1 MYIYWWVFFLFTFV
15 SMDWAFTC
23 TALVDPCFNDK
34 RYIVFIIWNH
44 LVEFSCWK
52 NQDGKRNIDFWSNLY
67 KNLKIY
73 NICWFPFKL
82 QSIYELKSSRRI
94 FILKNHVGKKILIF
108 GAICKNF
115 KYLSICWFSFKS
127 SKKNFKL
134 TIKST
139 GKWKLT
145 PLKYSCY

>member
-1 MYIYWWVFFLFTFV
+1 MGFFLFTFV

-52 NQDGKRNIDFWSNLY
+52 NQDGKRNIDFWSNLH
-67 KNLKIY
+67 KNLKIS

-108 GAICKNF
+108 GAIAKISNIYQF
-115 KYLSICWFSFKS
+115 VDFLSKAQ
-127 SKKNFKL
+127 KKTLN
-134 TIKST
+134 
-139 GKWKLT
+139 WQ
-145 PLKYSCY
+145 LKALANES

>member
-1 MYIYWWVFFLFTFV
+1 MGFFLFTFV

-52 NQDGKRNIDFWSNLY
+52 NQDGKRNIDFWSNLH
-67 KNLKIY
+67 KNLKIS

-108 GAICKNF
+108 GADRCTIYMYIKCEVKYTKNYKVNNNLF
-115 KYLSICWFSFKS
+115 YSAG
-127 SKKNFKL
+127 KKH
-134 TIKST
+134 
-139 GKWKLT
+139 
-145 PLKYSCY
+145 

>member
-1 MYIYWWVFFLFTFV
+1 MVFLFTFV

-34 RYIVFIIWNH
+34 NYIFKVFIIWNH

-52 NQDGKRNIDFWSNLY
+52 NQDRKRNLDFWSNLC
-67 KNLKIY
+67 KNFKIY
-73 NICWFPFKL
+73 KICWFPFEL
-82 QSIYELKSSRRI
+82 QSIYELKSSRWI
-94 FILKNHVGKKILIF
+94 FIVKNHAGKKILIF

-115 KYLSICWFSFKS
+115 KFLSICWFSFKI
-127 SKKNFKL
+127 SKKKTFKL